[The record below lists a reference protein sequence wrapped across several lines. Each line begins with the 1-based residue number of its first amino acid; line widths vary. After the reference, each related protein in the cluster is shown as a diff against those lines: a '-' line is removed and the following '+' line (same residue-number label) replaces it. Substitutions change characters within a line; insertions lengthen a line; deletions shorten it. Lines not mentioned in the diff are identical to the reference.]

1 MVLEQESNPDW
12 GYQGPSVKFS
22 SAPYYGTAISGLTK
36 ISRVQPWGG
45 RSISAGDAE
54 RGENCLPPVPGQ
66 LSAGA
71 NSPQALVGAMQH
83 HPNWRKRSCWAA
95 PDGCSLSL
103 PQPCTGPQAGL
114 TPKQGL
120 HEAPNLGSM
129 FQPMPPSLPTHTLI
143 C

>member
-1 MVLEQESNPDW
+1 MVLEQETNPAW
-12 GYQGPSVKFS
+12 GYQGPSVRFS
-22 SAPYYGTAISGLTK
+22 SAPHYDTVISGLTK
-36 ISRVQPWGG
+36 ITRVQPWGRSG
-45 RSISAGDAE
+45 RRCWERRELSPSSPWSA
-54 RGENCLPPVPGQ
+54 
-66 LSAGA
+66 LSRRQH
-71 NSPQALVGAMQH
+71 SPQALVGAMQH
-83 HPNWRKRSCWAA
+83 HPNCRKRSCWAV

-129 FQPMPPSLPTHTLI
+129 FQPMPPSLPTHTLV